1 MAVEVGAMFKRPRPR
16 ERGITLIKSLV
27 IVGIVAVVGTFFLG
41 YLPRKDLRG
50 ADQFASNARNAESL
64 ISLLGGTQPNEDQC
78 KQLQVY
84 ITEAEKGQIEMGEAG
99 VDMKTAARTEHRF
112 RKIADYLDSHC
123 PQKGSA
129 QRP

>member
-16 ERGITLIKSLV
+16 ERSITLIKSLV

-50 ADQFASNARNAESL
+50 ADQFASNARDAESL
-64 ISLLGGTQPNEDQC
+64 ISLLGGNQPNEDQC

-84 ITEAEKGQIEMGEAG
+84 LTESEKAKMEMIEAG
-99 VDMKTAARTEHRF
+99 VDMKRFARTELRF
-112 RKIADYLDSHC
+112 RKIADYFDSHC
-123 PQKGSA
+123 
-129 QRP
+129 RR